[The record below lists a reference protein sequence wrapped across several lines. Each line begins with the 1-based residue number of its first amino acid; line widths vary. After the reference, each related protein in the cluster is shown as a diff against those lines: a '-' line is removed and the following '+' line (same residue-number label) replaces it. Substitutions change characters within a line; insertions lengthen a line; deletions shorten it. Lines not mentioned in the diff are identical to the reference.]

1 MLARKDAERFL
12 RKLKANQH
20 PSLLY
25 ENYSGRI
32 VPVKEIVRCEEMRIN
47 GKLEGIKLFL
57 ILGDDTWVA
66 YRYDSHGW
74 NRLILDETEDKPKR
88 KKKK

>member
-1 MLARKDAERFL
+1 MMSRKDAERCL
-12 RKLKANQH
+12 RILKRGLL

-25 ENYSGRI
+25 ESYSGRI
-32 VPVKEIVRCEEMRIN
+32 LPVKEVVRFEEMRID
-47 GKLEGIKLFL
+47 GKLEAIKLFL
-57 ILGDDTWVA
+57 ILSDDTWVA

-74 NRLILDETEDKPKR
+74 NRLILDEPEEKPKR

>member
-1 MLARKDAERFL
+1 MMSRKDAERLL
-12 RKLKANQH
+12 RIMNQGRL

-74 NRLILDETEDKPKR
+74 NRLILDEPEDKPKG

>member
-1 MLARKDAERFL
+1 MMSRKDAEKCL
-12 RKLKANQH
+12 RILKQGML

-25 ENYSGRI
+25 ESYSGRI
-32 VPVKEIVRCEEMRIN
+32 FPVKEVVRFEETRID

-57 ILGDDTWVA
+57 ILCDDTWVA

-74 NRLILDETEDKPKR
+74 NRLILNEPECKPKR
-88 KKKK
+88 KEKK

>member
-1 MLARKDAERFL
+1 MMSRKDAEKLL
-12 RKLKANQH
+12 RIMNQGRIQ
-20 PSLLY
+20 SLLY

-32 VPVKEIVRCEEMRIN
+32 VQVKEIVKCEEMRIN
-47 GKLEGIKLFL
+47 GKLEAIKLFL

-74 NRLILDETEDKPKR
+74 NRLILDEPECKPKR
-88 KKKK
+88 KEKK

>member
-1 MLARKDAERFL
+1 MMSRKDAEKCL
-12 RKLKANQH
+12 RILKQGML

-25 ENYSGRI
+25 ESYSGRLLT
-32 VPVKEIVRCEEMRIN
+32 VKEVVKYEETRIS

-57 ILGDDTWVA
+57 ILCDDTWVA

-74 NRLILDETEDKPKR
+74 NRLILAEPEDKPKR

>member
-1 MLARKDAERFL
+1 MMSRKDAEKFL
-12 RKLKANQH
+12 RILKQGRV

-32 VPVKEIVRCEEMRIN
+32 LPVKEVVKCEEMRIN

-74 NRLILDETEDKPKR
+74 NRLILDEPEEKPKR